1 MPEFKNPQQESGNE
15 RQLLLVFVLTFVVM
29 ILFQPFYKKY
39 FPSPPTPSLT
49 PPPQSTPSAPA
60 SNPEPSRPAGATKT
74 EVKQAQSE
82 SSLVVENDVYRITF
96 SSRGAQVRSW
106 VLKKYNNDNHQPL
119 DLVNAG
125 AAEKF
130 GYPLSLFTY
139 DENLRNRINS
149 ALFVSSATGTLR
161 APGSVNFEYS
171 DGSLSVRKTFS
182 FDSTYL
188 IKVETSVF
196 LDDKHVT
203 AFPGWPAGF
212 GDEANPAGYAAA
224 RVEFQNGGNIER
236 IAAKKISGGN
246 TIRGPF
252 AWGAVGDQYFAAVF
266 LPENQQQA
274 ALVTFHNS
282 LDLPKDPKNP
292 NSQETTRVDV
302 IGAAGGSLNSA
313 TGQRMYVGPRSL
325 DVLESTSVPN
335 IVGAPQ
341 DLRGLVNF
349 GFFNLIARPLFLW
362 LKWTYKYLHN
372 WGWAIVIQTLII
384 SILLLPLRISSMK
397 SALKMQ
403 KVQPQMN
410 AIKEKY
416 KKYSMRDPRK
426 QDMNQEIAELMKRE
440 GVSPAGGCLPLI
452 IQMPFLFAYYSM
464 LNAAIELRHA
474 HWLWISDLSS
484 RDPYFVLPT
493 LMVVSMIGAQRM
505 TPQAGMDPQQQKMMN
520 VMMPLTMGFIF
531 YNLAAGLNLYYS
543 LSNLVST
550 VQQVVM
556 NRTKLGREMRELA
569 AKRARKKDKDK

>member
-1 MPEFKNPQQESGNE
+1 MAEFKNPQQESGNE

-29 ILFQPFYKKY
+29 IVFQPLYKKY
-39 FPSPPTPSLT
+39 FPSPAAPPSPAATPGT
-49 PPPQSTPSAPA
+49 QSTPAT
-60 SNPEPSRPAGATKT
+60 NPEPPRTNSASKGAL
-74 EVKQAQSE
+74 KQAQNE
-82 SSLVVENDVYRITF
+82 SSLVIENDVYRITF
-96 SSRGAQVRSW
+96 SSRGAQVKSW

-139 DENLRNRINS
+139 DESLRNRINS
-149 ALFVSSATGTLR
+149 ALFVPSATGSLTV
-161 APGSVNFEYS
+161 PGTVAFEYS
-171 DGSLSVRKTFS
+171 DGALSVRKTFS
-182 FDSTYL
+182 FDSSYL
-188 IKVETSVF
+188 ITVQTSVF
-196 LDDKHVT
+196 LDDKTVT
-203 AFPGWPAGF
+203 AFPMWPAGF
-212 GDEANPAGYAAA
+212 GDEANPAGYASA
-224 RVEFQNGGNIER
+224 RVEYQNGSNIER
-236 IAAKKISGGN
+236 IAAKKVSGGN

-252 AWGAVGDQYFAAVF
+252 SWAAVGDQYFAAVF
-266 LPENQQQA
+266 IPEIPQNA
-274 ALVTFHNS
+274 ALVTLRNG
-282 LDLPKDPKNP
+282 LELPKEPKNP
-292 NSQETTRVDV
+292 NSQETIRVDV
-302 IGAAGGSLNSA
+302 IGAAAATLNSPV
-313 TGQRMYVGPRSL
+313 TERIYVGPRSL
-325 DVLESTSVPN
+325 DVLEGTQVHT
-335 IVGAPQ
+335 ITGAPQ

-362 LKWTYKYLHN
+362 LKWTYKYVHN
-372 WGWAIVIQTLII
+372 WGWAIVLQTLII

-410 AIKEKY
+410 SIKEKY

-426 QDMNQEIAELMKRE
+426 QDMNQEIADLMKRE
-440 GVSPAGGCLPLI
+440 GVSPAGGCLPLL

-474 HWLWISDLSS
+474 HWLWIWDLSS

-493 LMVVSMIGAQRM
+493 LMVVSMIAAQRM

-520 VMMPLTMGFIF
+520 VVMPLTMGFIF
-531 YNLAAGLNLYYS
+531 YNLASGLNLYYS

-569 AKRARKKDKDK
+569 AKRARKKDK

>member
-1 MPEFKNPQQESGNE
+1 LAEFKNPQQESGNE

-29 ILFQPFYKKY
+29 IVFQPLYKKY
-39 FPSPPTPSLT
+39 FPSPAAPPSPAATPGA
-49 PPPQSTPSAPA
+49 QSTPAT
-60 SNPEPSRPAGATKT
+60 NPEPPRTNSASKGAL
-74 EVKQAQSE
+74 KQAQNE
-82 SSLVVENDVYRITF
+82 SSLVIENDVYRITF
-96 SSRGAQVRSW
+96 SSRGAQVKSW

-139 DENLRNRINS
+139 DESLRNRINS
-149 ALFVSSATGTLR
+149 ALFVPSATGSLTV
-161 APGSVNFEYS
+161 PGTVAFEYS
-171 DGSLSVRKTFS
+171 DGALSVRKTFS
-182 FDSTYL
+182 FDSSYL
-188 IKVETSVF
+188 ITVQTSVF
-196 LDDKHVT
+196 LDDKTVT
-203 AFPGWPAGF
+203 AFPMWPAGF
-212 GDEANPAGYAAA
+212 GDEANPAGYASA
-224 RVEFQNGGNIER
+224 RVEYQNGSNIER
-236 IAAKKISGGN
+236 IAAKKVSGGN

-252 AWGAVGDQYFAAVF
+252 SWAAVGDQYFAAVF
-266 LPENQQQA
+266 IPEIQQNA
-274 ALVTFHNS
+274 ALVTLRNG
-282 LDLPKDPKNP
+282 LELPKEPKNP
-292 NSQETTRVDV
+292 NSQETIRVDV
-302 IGAAGGSLNSA
+302 IGAAAATLNSPV
-313 TGQRMYVGPRSL
+313 TERIYVGPRSL
-325 DVLESTSVPN
+325 DVLEGTQVHT
-335 IVGAPQ
+335 ITGAPQ

-362 LKWTYKYLHN
+362 LKWTYKYVHN
-372 WGWAIVIQTLII
+372 WGWAIVLQTLII

-410 AIKEKY
+410 SIKEKY

-426 QDMNQEIAELMKRE
+426 QDMNQEIADLMKRE
-440 GVSPAGGCLPLI
+440 GVSPAGGCLPLL

-474 HWLWISDLSS
+474 HWLWIWDLSS

-493 LMVVSMIGAQRM
+493 LMVVSMIAAQRM

-520 VMMPLTMGFIF
+520 VVMPLTMGFIF
-531 YNLAAGLNLYYS
+531 YNLASGLNLYYS

-569 AKRARKKDKDK
+569 AKRARKKDK